1 MTLLD
6 LGDADEP
13 DLRGAEDHAARTGRC
28 RCCRHK
34 LEDPVSL
41 AYGIG
46 PDCRKKLGIVSRRP
60 VRITGV
66 PTGWDCEGQADLL
79 EETHA

>member
-1 MTLLD
+1 MNLLD
-6 LGDADEP
+6 LDEP
-13 DLRGAEDHAARTGRC
+13 DTPAAGETPTVGRC

-34 LEDPVSL
+34 LQDPVSL

-46 PDCRKKLGIVSRRP
+46 PDCRKALGIVSRKP

-66 PTGWDCEGQADLL
+66 PTGWDVDGQTDLL
-79 EETHA
+79 EETA